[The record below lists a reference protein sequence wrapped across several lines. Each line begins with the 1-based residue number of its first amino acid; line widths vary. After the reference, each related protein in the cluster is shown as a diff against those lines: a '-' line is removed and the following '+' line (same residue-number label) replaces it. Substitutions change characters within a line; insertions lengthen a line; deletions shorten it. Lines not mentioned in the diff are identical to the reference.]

1 MSKPM
6 VLAIWDLICQT
17 DVYILIYVI
26 IAIFKC
32 FGSQILL
39 SSSD

>member
-26 IAIFKC
+26 VAIFKC
-32 FGSQILL
+32 FGNEILL
-39 SSSD
+39 SNSD